1 MNTYL
6 IPVYDAEDNS
16 VWIEHITA
24 RNFNEAEEKFIED
37 WIETY
42 NLIDSILSFDDLI
55 QVMWTRK
62 QINIGDIYD
71 KDEF

>member
-6 IPVYDAEDNS
+6 IPVYDAKDGI

-37 WIETY
+37 CIETY
-42 NLIDSILSFDDLI
+42 NLIDSIMSFDDLI

-62 QINIGDIYD
+62 QIIIGDIYD